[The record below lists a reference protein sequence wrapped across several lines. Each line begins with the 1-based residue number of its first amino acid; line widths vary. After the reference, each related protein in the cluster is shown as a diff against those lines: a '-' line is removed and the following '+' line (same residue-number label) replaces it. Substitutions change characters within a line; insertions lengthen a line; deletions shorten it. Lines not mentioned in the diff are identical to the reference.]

1 MSTAEAVSTI
11 AFFLYKGALMSER
24 HRKLPSVQPRVP
36 VALAIGLLG
45 LCSQAHAQAVD
56 KKASNPWQVSVGVGL
71 VSTPEYEG
79 SKKSVSGISPDLNVS
94 YRTDGFGTFAIGSKG
109 RGVSWTAIQTDAY
122 SFGISLGFDPG
133 RTDTKDGTLFRP
145 GSKRLKGMGE
155 IKSSAEI
162 GVFGHVNAGIPVT
175 LAVIKGSG
183 DGKADA
189 ITGSFKGH
197 GGSRIEL
204 GAEIPWQI
212 SSNVGLSFTPNIVWA
227 DKKYNQTYFGVTA
240 AQAARSGF
248 AAYSA
253 GAGLKSVG
261 LTVGM
266 NYKIHSNWSA
276 NAAASFNQL
285 QGDAAKSP
293 LVQKKLQNTFTVGVS
308 YAF

>member
-1 MSTAEAVSTI
+1 MPQ
-11 AFFLYKGALMSER
+11 R
-24 HRKLPSVQPRVP
+24 HRKLPPVQLRIP
-36 VALAIGLLG
+36 VALVIGLLSFSG
-45 LCSQAHAQAVD
+45 QAHAQTVD
-56 KKASNPWQVSVGVGL
+56 KKNSSPWQVSAGFGL

-79 SKKSVSGISPDLNVS
+79 SKKSVSGIAPDLSVS
-94 YRTDGFGTFAIGSKG
+94 YKTNGFGTFAIGSKA
-109 RGVSWTAIQTDAY
+109 RGVSWTAIETDAY
-122 SFGISLGFDPG
+122 SFGISLGVGAG
-133 RTDTKDGTLFRP
+133 RVDTKDGTLFKP

-162 GVFGHVNAGIPVT
+162 GVFGHVNAGIPLT
-175 LAVIKGSG
+175 LAVTKGLG

-189 ITGSFKGH
+189 ITGSVKGH

-212 SSNVGLSFTPNIVWA
+212 SSNLGMSFVPNIVWA
-227 DKKYNQTYFGVTA
+227 DKKYNQTFFGVTA
-240 AQAARSGF
+240 AQASRSGF
-248 AAYSA
+248 AAYSV

-266 NYKIHSNWSA
+266 NYKIDPNWSA

-308 YAF
+308 YTF